1 MHRTITLNSQ
11 GVKMSVC
18 SEFVEHIW
26 KPGSCKNC
34 FHPRSDHRQP
44 QTLSDGKNGNLPA
57 LQSLNGIKFKP
68 DNASQDED
76 SVIAT
81 LYTKPTIAVKPT
93 MLTSDNEMWTELN
106 STETLTQVSWKMS
119 QTSNSFLKSGDISKS
134 VLDNFSNSF
143 NQKFTAFNDN
153 TPNYVFNGLKSPDR
167 KMGINAVNNLTYVSH
182 FSGQSDKATFI
193 KEKLPSTFEQT
204 ANGNLVN
211 GDTKKLSC
219 IQEESTLLSL
229 KSSSGC
235 SSGTLS
241 STDRTTPP
249 GTLLTR
255 GTSLSQSTG
264 RSGMGLCNLD
274 NPTPIKPTRKF
285 QDKNSLKSLEL
296 GSSKNQNCS
305 NLKVTLHS
313 ESDALTNN
321 LSCTFTRDNPLGSPP
336 YKDSQTSEFHL
347 AMDCRK
353 NLVKHSQQL
362 TCQEDHL
369 QFQAEGSNGE
379 PIYAESTK
387 RKGVL
392 SRLEIKPQAQRNTA
406 KNVIPPNSPICEEK
420 QEITTT
426 QVAAKITVMAAH
438 TEEDNRTIFL
448 SSPDSA
454 VGVQW
459 TCSSPSSSSENSNM
473 SPFVWG
479 ERIQGRQE
487 FKTAELNKR
496 YCGPSVPKSQGN
508 SSTVVSSILIKPDEC
523 SSLKLSSP
531 TQTAG
536 IVHLSSQKKES
547 PEVNERCLQSTERRH
562 RYYQAQWSR
571 QCKIDEEEEEEVSV
585 SQTSRINVVSNGQLT
600 KSSFNYEEKSSV
612 EEQKSRKGMSKSA
625 SCPVELSKAN
635 HEKDTSQP
643 PPPPPKKQTR
653 HLVKLNKSSTDLEVV
668 SLGSVESL
676 GESFKA
682 THVSNVNV
690 SFSTGSIDSL
700 DSRTCSEEGHSYEV
714 VNSPSVSPGG
724 EKKHFTKILSLDS
737 GKDTQHGAIQP
748 PPLPVK
754 KSMNRASSVPDNSA
768 LGRTNPSRTL
778 ITSNNPRYNISQSE
792 NNVCGD
798 IATQSSLLLSP
809 GEKHVMF
816 SSSESLEK
824 CCKGSGHRNE
834 IRSRN
839 SVQGKGL
846 SSSQLSVSSHISS
859 GSSLQLHHL
868 LSNIDSKEGMYGK
881 LSGLYAQSMRRLVN
895 KCEDHFMREQKQELH
910 FNENNWSLFKLT
922 SNKPCCI
929 AGDAIYYC
937 VTCSKDPNNNYSVK
951 MCKAEDAKAPSSL
964 SLPVHFNIQQECGS
978 FVATVPLSML
988 NPPDIPKG
996 PSSNESSQTVGPA
1009 SEQECVVVITREVPY
1024 LTSAE
1029 FVDESVSAHQL
1040 QPDVYER
1047 QVCLLLLQLCNGLE
1061 HLKEHGIIHR
1071 DLCLENLLLVH
1082 RQTSAEKIKDV
1093 KYVPR
1098 LIVSNFSKAKQRPGC
1113 EESKP
1118 MRDKT
1123 RLAPEIMAASQYKKF
1138 DEFQTGIL
1146 IYELLHQPNPFE
1158 VRTSLHE
1165 HDYSQKD
1172 LPSLPALS
1180 VYSRGLQHLAHL
1192 LLEAD
1197 PIKRIRISEA
1207 KRILQCLLWG
1217 PRKDLTDQP
1226 FSHEEAFHCALQNWI
1241 DMKRALLMMK
1251 FAEQALEPQQN
1262 ISLEDWLCCQYLAS
1276 ADPCYLYKTLKL
1288 IKLIATVSSS
1298 DKI

>member
-1 MHRTITLNSQ
+1 
-11 GVKMSVC
+11 
-18 SEFVEHIW
+18 
-26 KPGSCKNC
+26 
-34 FHPRSDHRQP
+34 
-44 QTLSDGKNGNLPA
+44 
-57 LQSLNGIKFKP
+57 
-68 DNASQDED
+68 
-76 SVIAT
+76 
-81 LYTKPTIAVKPT
+81 
-93 MLTSDNEMWTELN
+93 
-106 STETLTQVSWKMS
+106 MS
-119 QTSNSFLKSGDISKS
+119 QTSNSLLKSGDISKS
-134 VLDNFSNSF
+134 ILDNFNKPF
-143 NQKFTAFNDN
+143 NQKFSAFNDN
-153 TPNYVFNGLKSPDR
+153 TPSYVFNGLKSPDR

-193 KEKLPSTFEQT
+193 KEKLPITFEQT
-204 ANGNLVN
+204 TNGNLVN
-211 GDTKKLSC
+211 GDIKKLSC

-241 STDRTTPP
+241 STDRNTPP

-255 GTSLSQSTG
+255 GTSVPQGTG
-264 RSGMGLCNLD
+264 KSGMGLCNLD
-274 NPTPIKPTRKF
+274 NPTPIKPARKF
-285 QDKNSLKSLEL
+285 QDKNCLKSLEL
-296 GSSKNQNCS
+296 GSSKNLNCS
-305 NLKVTLHS
+305 SPKVTLHS

-321 LSCTFTRDNPLGSPP
+321 LSYTFTKDNPLGSPP
-336 YKDSQTSEFHL
+336 YKDSQISEFHL
-347 AMDCRK
+347 SKDCRK
-353 NLVKHSQQL
+353 NLVKHSQRL
-362 TCQEDHL
+362 THPEEHL
-369 QFQAEGSNGE
+369 QFQAEGTNRE

-392 SRLEIKPQAQRNTA
+392 GRLEIKPQSQRNSE
-406 KNVIPPNSPICEEK
+406 KNVIHQDSPVGEEK

-459 TCSSPSSSSENSNM
+459 TCSSPLSSSENANM

-487 FKTAELNKR
+487 IKAVEVNKR
-496 YCGPSVPKSQGN
+496 YLGPLSPKSQGN
-508 SSTVVSSILIKPDEC
+508 SITAVSSMLVKPEEC
-523 SSLKLSSP
+523 ASLKLSSP
-531 TQTAG
+531 THTAG
-536 IVHLSSQKKES
+536 ILHLSSQKKES
-547 PEVNERCLQSTERRH
+547 LEVNDRCLQSTERRH

-585 SQTSRINVVSNGQLT
+585 SQPSRINVVSNGQLT

-612 EEQKSRKGMSKSA
+612 EEQRIRKGMSKSA

-635 HEKDTSQP
+635 HEQDDASQP

-653 HLVKLNKSSTDLEVV
+653 HPQQMKKSSTELEVA

-682 THVSNVNV
+682 TNVSNVNV
-690 SFSTGSIDSL
+690 SFSTGSVDSL
-700 DSRTCSEEGHSYEV
+700 DSRTCSEEGHSYEA

-737 GKDTQHGAIQP
+737 GQDSQHGAIQP
-748 PPLPVK
+748 PPLPMK

-768 LGRTNPSRTL
+768 LGRTNVSRTL
-778 ITSNNPRYNISQSE
+778 LNLNNQRYNLSQSE
-792 NNVCGD
+792 NNVCGE

-824 CCKGSGHRNE
+824 CCRGSGHRNE
-834 IRSRN
+834 VRSRN
-839 SVQGKGL
+839 SVQGKGPHAF
-846 SSSQLSVSSHISS
+846 SSSQLSVSSHSTS

-895 KCEDHFMREQKQELH
+895 KCENHFMRGQKQEHH

-937 VTCSKDPNNNYSVK
+937 VTCSRDPNNSYSVK
-951 MCKAEDAKAPSSL
+951 MCKAEDTKSQSNL
-964 SLPVHFNIQQECGS
+964 SLPVHFNIQQDCGN
-978 FVATVPLSML
+978 FVATVPSSML
-988 NPPDIPKG
+988 HPPNIPKG

-1024 LTSAE
+1024 LTAAE
-1029 FVDESVSAHQL
+1029 FVEESGSTHQL
-1040 QPDVYER
+1040 QPEVYER

-1082 RQTSAEKIKDV
+1082 WQNSPEKIKDV

-1098 LIVSNFSKAKQRPGC
+1098 LIVSNFSKAKQRSGC

-1118 MRDKT
+1118 RRDKT

-1158 VRTSLHE
+1158 VRASLHE

-1207 KRILQCLLWG
+1207 KRVLQCLLWG

-1288 IKLIATVSSS
+1288 IKLI
-1298 DKI
+1298 

>member
-1 MHRTITLNSQ
+1 MHTAITLNRH
-11 GVKMSVC
+11 GKKMSVC

-44 QTLSDGKNGNLPA
+44 QSLSDGKNGNLPA
-57 LQSLNGIKFKP
+57 LHSLNGIKLKSG
-68 DNASQDED
+68 NASQDD
-76 SVIAT
+76 DTVIAA

-119 QTSNSFLKSGDISKS
+119 QTSNP
-134 VLDNFSNSF
+134 F
-143 NQKFTAFNDN
+143 NQKFHTYNDN
-153 TPNYVFNGLKSPDR
+153 SPNYVFNGLKSPDR

-193 KEKLPSTFEQT
+193 KETLPTTFEQT
-204 ANGNLVN
+204 TNGNLVN
-211 GDTKKLSC
+211 GDAKTLSS

-241 STDRTTPP
+241 STERTTPP

-255 GTSLSQSTG
+255 GISVSQGTAK
-264 RSGMGLCNLD
+264 SGMGQCNLG

-285 QDKNSLKSLEL
+285 QDKNCLKSLEL
-296 GSSKNQNCS
+296 GSNKKQNCS
-305 NLKVTLHS
+305 DLKLTLNS
-313 ESDALTNN
+313 ESDTLTSN
-321 LSCTFTRDNPLGSPP
+321 LSCSFTRDNPLGSPP

-347 AMDCRK
+347 SKDSK
-353 NLVKHSQQL
+353 NLAKHSQQL
-362 TCQEDHL
+362 TYLEDHL
-369 QFQAEGSNGE
+369 QIQAEGSNSE

-392 SRLEIKPQAQRNTA
+392 SRLEIKPQAQRNTE
-406 KNVIPPNSPICEEK
+406 KNVLSPNRPIFEEK
-420 QEITTT
+420 KEITTT
-426 QVAAKITVMAAH
+426 QIAAKITVMAAH

-459 TCSSPSSSSENSNM
+459 KCNSPLSSSGNSNM
-473 SPFVWG
+473 SQFVWG

-487 FKTAELNKR
+487 LKATELNKR
-496 YCGPSVPKSQGN
+496 YCGPLSPKSQGN
-508 SSTVVSSILIKPDEC
+508 SSTVVSSMLIKPEEC
-523 SSLKLSSP
+523 TSMKLSSP
-531 TQTAG
+531 THTAG
-536 IVHLSSQKKES
+536 ILHLSSQKKES
-547 PEVNERCLQSTERRH
+547 LEVNDRCLQSTERRH
-562 RYYQAQWSR
+562 RYYQAQWSK
-571 QCKIDEEEEEEVSV
+571 QCKIDEEEEEEASV
-585 SQTSRINVVSNGQLT
+585 SQPSRINVVSNGQLT
-600 KSSFNYEEKSSV
+600 KSSFNYEDKSSV

-635 HEKDTSQP
+635 HEKYHASQP

-653 HLVKLNKSSTDLEVV
+653 HPLKLNKSSTDLDVA

-676 GESFKA
+676 GESCKA
-682 THVSNVNV
+682 TNVLNVNV

-700 DSRTCSEEGHSYEV
+700 DSRTCSEEGHCFEV
-714 VNSPSVSPGG
+714 VNSPSISPGG
-724 EKKHFTKILSLDS
+724 KKKHFTKILSLDS
-737 GKDTQHGAIQP
+737 GEDSQHGAIQP

-768 LGRTNPSRTL
+768 LGRTNHSRTL
-778 ITSNNPRYNISQSE
+778 LNSNNPRYNLSQSE
-792 NNVCGD
+792 NNVCGE

-824 CCKGSGHRNE
+824 CCRGSGHRNE
-834 IRSRN
+834 VRTRN

-846 SSSQLSVSSHISS
+846 SSSQLSVSSQNTS

-910 FNENNWSLFKLT
+910 FNENNWSLFKIT

-929 AGDAIYYC
+929 AGHAIYYC
-937 VTCSKDPNNNYSVK
+937 VKCSKDPCNNYSVK
-951 MCKAEDAKAPSSL
+951 MCKSEDAKAPSSL

-978 FVATVPLSML
+978 FVATVPTNML
-988 NPPDIPKG
+988 HPPDVSKG
-996 PSSNESSQTVGPA
+996 PSSNDSSQTVGPA

-1024 LTSAE
+1024 LTAAE
-1029 FVDESVSAHQL
+1029 FVDESVSAHKL
-1040 QPDVYER
+1040 QPEVYER

-1082 RQTSAEKIKDV
+1082 WQNSSEKVKDV

-1113 EESKP
+1113 EESQP
-1118 MRDKT
+1118 RRDKT

-1172 LPSLPALS
+1172 LPSLPGLS

-1207 KRILQCLLWG
+1207 KRVLQCLLWG

-1226 FSHEEAFHCALQNWI
+1226 FSHEEAFHCALQNWV

-1288 IKLIATVSSS
+1288 IKLIASVSSS
-1298 DKI
+1298 AKI